1 MLIAY
6 AYLIRYHPDMSEVA
20 TLLREARLR
29 AGLSQAELGDLAGTS
44 QSAINRYERGVVEPS
59 ISTLRR
65 LLEACGTRL
74 QLELLPDPSVGAAT
88 RHRGSLREV
97 LKRRRKRVLE
107 LARRR
112 GAINVRVF
120 GSVARE
126 EDTEESDIDLLVD
139 LQPGH
144 TILDLVGLRCE
155 LTEALGVSVDVTTV
169 GMLKKHLRPRVLAEA
184 VPL

>member
-1 MLIAY
+1 M
-6 AYLIRYHPDMSEVA
+6 
-20 TLLREARLR
+20 
-29 AGLSQAELGDLAGTS
+29 
-44 QSAINRYERGVVEPS
+44 
-59 ISTLRR
+59 

-144 TILDLVGLRCE
+144 TILDLVGLRRE
-155 LTEALGVSVDVTTV
+155 
-169 GMLKKHLRPRVLAEA
+169 
-184 VPL
+184 